1 MPRFKKSSS
10 NGDNHFALRAAH
22 IFIFAFIYDITI
34 YDYALRRKTWQVAF
48 SIYSIQRSSFDIDIT
63 KLSLYMIFEINTCFF
78 YSLRDF

>member
-48 SIYSIQRSSFDIDIT
+48 SIYYSEVALTLILQNC
-63 KLSLYMIFEINTCFF
+63 LYI
-78 YSLRDF
+78 

>member
-34 YDYALRRKTWQVAF
+34 YDYALRRKNMASRIF
-48 SIYSIQRSSFDIDIT
+48 YLLQRSSFNIDIT

>member
-34 YDYALRRKTWQVAF
+34 YDYALRRKNMASRIF
-48 SIYSIQRSSFDIDIT
+48 YLLQRSSFDIDIT